1 MDFESITIQNDDDSI
16 NDDYFCLNYNYKN
29 TIRDIILCKPS
40 LKGDHQL
47 INLSCVIVGL
57 LEAGVINED
66 TNFEKIHKA
75 ILNTKWPARLEV
87 IYLKHL
93 MDLLPKNS
101 RIIFDGAHNQ
111 GGARV
116 IADYIKTLP
125 NTHQNYLII
134 ARSKDTDSA
143 IFANEF
149 AGERLLEAVFAVRC
163 HGEVKP
169 ENEQNIYNQIVN
181 SQNSFFNKNNT
192 FTCCNFVQ
200 ALSKIAK
207 ITNNKPCRVFICG
220 SLYMARDIFVLSK
233 KLKWVEAL
241 AVDIL

>member
-1 MDFESITIQNDDDSI
+1 MRERVANKKLNSNNKVKQIQNKTKI
-16 NDDYFCLNYNYKN
+16 QFYK
-29 TIRDIILCKPS
+29 K
-40 LKGDHQL
+40 K
-47 INLSCVIVGL
+47 
-57 LEAGVINED
+57 
-66 TNFEKIHKA
+66 
-75 ILNTKWPARLEV
+75 KW
-87 IYLKHL
+87 
-93 MDLLPKNS
+93 
-101 RIIFDGAHNQ
+101 
-111 GGARV
+111 
-116 IADYIKTLP
+116 IKQSVATVVL
-125 NTHQNYLII
+125 I